1 MLTFA
6 ISILM
11 VLTSADTTRDG
22 HPTGLW
28 MEEFSAP
35 YEIFLDEGF
44 EVTVASIQGGQV
56 PVDPRSMTAETR
68 PEKLAR
74 AQAALATS
82 VPLDAVDREGFDAV
96 FFPGGHGTMFD
107 LPESESVQKTVE
119 GFVNG
124 GRPAAFVCHGPAALV
139 GAKTLDGRP
148 LVAGRRVTGFT
159 NEEEASVE
167 LTESV
172 PFLLESRLR
181 DLGAE
186 FVPAERFEENVVV
199 DGILVTGQNPASSA
213 KAARALIELL
223 R

>member
-56 PVDPRSMTAETR
+56 PVDPRSMTAATR
-68 PEKLAR
+68 PEKLER

-82 VPLDAVDREGFDAV
+82 VPLDAVDRKGFDAV

-107 LPESESVQKTVE
+107 LPESATVQETVE
-119 GFVNG
+119 DFVNA

-139 GAKTLDGRP
+139 GAKTPDGRP

-159 NEEEASVE
+159 NEEEAAVE

-181 DLGAE
+181 DLGAD
-186 FVPAERFEENVVV
+186 FVSAGRFEENVVV